1 MILRGMITWTL
12 WIFFFSVLM
21 TANFKAQS
29 IENMEALL
37 SFQPNRP
44 ILVSEFWPGWF
55 DHWFEPIHNTL
66 SVNGFTEILTNIF
79 NYNASV
85 NFYMFHGGTN
95 FGFMNGANHIEN
107 YAKNREAM
115 FPYYAP
121 DVTSYGKQK
130 TGITFLK
137 NVWNICHSF
146 DCTAHGYYSSN
157 DFIYAHDDKN
167 IFTRPTNA

>member
-1 MILRGMITWTL
+1 MNITD
-12 WIFFFSVLM
+12 FFPFSVLM

-137 NVWNICHSF
+137 NV
-146 DCTAHGYYSSN
+146 
-157 DFIYAHDDKN
+157 
-167 IFTRPTNA
+167 

>member
-1 MILRGMITWTL
+1 MILREWSLEHYGF
-12 WIFFFSVLM
+12 FFFSVLM

-37 SFQPNRP
+37 SYQPNRP

-66 SVNGFTEILTNIF
+66 SVNGFTDILTNIF

-130 TGITFLK
+130 KTGYNVLK
-137 NVWNICHSF
+137 KCLKYLSF
-146 DCTAHGYYSSN
+146 FWLYCAWVL
-157 DFIYAHDDKN
+157 F
-167 IFTRPTNA
+167 